1 MRSAI
6 LNSEKYAGLLV
17 TEAPLASGVGYFISY
32 GLDIGVLNTEI
43 IRNINL
49 FLILE
54 KDDDMYHLKKDDID
68 LETSVEI
75 ADGIYWI
82 GFFDEQAGLHCNPYL
97 IIDNDEAMVIDGG
110 SRPDFATVMM
120 KILQTGIA
128 PNQIAALLYQHY
140 DPDLCGSIPNFE
152 DIIKREDLRIISD
165 SANLM
170 FIRHYSVSTRLLPI
184 SELNYQYSFS
194 SGRTVQFFKT
204 PYCHSGGSIVT
215 FDPTS
220 GILFTSDLF
229 GGLGLGWELFLN
241 LGHECA
247 DCIDSR
253 QCLQKRAN
261 CPISDILNFH
271 KTVMPSRKAL
281 RYSLEQ
287 VLDIPFTMI
296 APQHGSIISG
306 KETLHTVFQM
316 LTTLEE
322 VGIDGIVEDGYVFN
336 SDHLRERFK

>member
-1 MRSAI
+1 
-6 LNSEKYAGLLV
+6 
-17 TEAPLASGVGYFISY
+17 
-32 GLDIGVLNTEI
+32 
-43 IRNINL
+43 
-49 FLILE
+49 
-54 KDDDMYHLKKDDID
+54 MYHLKKDDID

-229 GGLGLGWELFLN
+229 GGLGLEWELFLN
-241 LGHECA
+241 PGPECA

-261 CPISDILNFH
+261 CPINDILNFH